1 MIQPEL
7 PEIPR
12 LPAMTT
18 QEYAYLRLRNAVMLG
33 ALRPGTALTF
43 RGLAGRLGLSP
54 TPIREAVR
62 RLSSESAIEVLGN
75 RRLRIPEMTRGRFE
89 ELVRLRITLETHA
102 AARAFPW
109 LSDMAIAGLADID
122 DQMDTALTA
131 GDLDRLTRL
140 NQQFHSRLYGL
151 NPDQAVIPLI
161 ESVWLQLGPF
171 QRRAIE
177 HLDDFGPA
185 DHHKE
190 MLTAMRSRDL
200 DALCAALARDVEDGS
215 IRSGQRMLQQD
226 GVLAASGAAPGAA
239 SAACRPSRNQA
250 AGQG

>member
-12 LPAMTT
+12 DAAMTT

-33 ALRPGTALTF
+33 ALPPGTALTF
-43 RGLAGRLGLSP
+43 RGLAGQLGLSP

-75 RRLRIPEMTRGRFE
+75 RRLRIPEMTPGRFE
-89 ELVRLRITLETHA
+89 ELVRLRIALETHA

-109 LSDMAIAGLADID
+109 LSDVAIAGLAGID
-122 DQMDTALTA
+122 DRMDAALA
-131 GDLDRLTRL
+131 ARDLDGLTRL
-140 NQQFHSRLYGL
+140 NQQFHKRLYGL

-177 HLDDFGPA
+177 HLDAAAPD
-185 DHHKE
+185 DRHKE
-190 MLTAMRSRDL
+190 MLAAMRARDL
-200 DALCAALARDVEDGS
+200 DALCAALGRDVQDGS
-215 IRSGQRMLQQD
+215 VRAGQRLLQ
-226 GVLAASGAAPGAA
+226 GAARG
-239 SAACRPSRNQA
+239 
-250 AGQG
+250 